1 MPSPYPVAR
10 VHGAAPPD
18 AGRRPI
24 PEFGF
29 NAPGGRVPGFE
40 AFDLA
45 ELRRRVPGPAL
56 RQVHRADFHSI
67 TLVTRGNGE
76 HTVDFVTH
84 SCRPGTLLWVRPD
97 QVHSFDPAGR
107 LDGPHLVF
115 TAAFPPGLGEAQQSL
130 ATWYG
135 PACWQLGTSQE
146 YARIATL
153 IAQLNAEF
161 HRPEPDVSGE
171 ILRHLLAALLLNVHR
186 LPGRP
191 GRAADGTEG
200 TGPGGSIAAG
210 EVYTR
215 FRAELE
221 LSYATVRRAE
231 EYAARL
237 GYTVKTLTRACL
249 TATGHPVK
257 QVIDARVALEAQRL
271 LAHTDDP
278 VATVA
283 RRLGFSEPTNF
294 GKFFTRLTGTT
305 PGDFRRTHQGAS
317 L

>member
-1 MPSPYPVAR
+1 MSSSHPVAR
-10 VHGAAPPD
+10 AREADPPD
-18 AGRRPI
+18 AGRQPI

-29 NAPGGRVPGFE
+29 NAPGRRVPGFE

-45 ELRRRVPGPAL
+45 ELRRRVPGPVL

-67 TLVTRGNGE
+67 TLVTRGSGE

-135 PACWQLGTSQE
+135 PACRQLGTGQE
-146 YARIATL
+146 YVRIATL

-161 HRPEPDVSGE
+161 HLPGPDVSRE

-186 LPGRP
+186 LPHRT
-191 GRAADGTEG
+191 ADGIEG
-200 TGPGGSIAAG
+200 TEPGGTPAAG
-210 EVYTR
+210 AVYTR

-271 LAHTDDP
+271 LAHTDEP
-278 VATVA
+278 VATVG

-305 PGDFRRTHQGAS
+305 PGDFRRRHQGVVAS
-317 L
+317 